1 MTFRR
6 FTLIASGA
14 TRAAGKVAFPLD
26 EPLTEKA
33 AAEAAATTGEIGD
46 VDRIW
51 CSPALAARQT
61 AEALELEVR
70 IDERLADPD
79 FGRWAGRSIEDVMS
93 AEPAALAGWIGGS
106 GAPPHGGES
115 LADLVRRMGG
125 WLDEQRRQAARHIV
139 VCNATCICAA
149 VVHVLAA
156 PPEAFWR
163 IDVPT
168 LSVTTLIEQEGQW
181 RLRASGCRFRNS
193 AIGE

>member
-14 TRAAGKVAFPLD
+14 ARAVGKVAFPLD
-26 EPLTEKA
+26 EPLEERA
-33 AAEAAATTGEIGD
+33 AAEAAAMTGKIGE

-61 AEALELEVR
+61 AKALDLEAR

-79 FGRWAGRSIEDVMS
+79 FGRWAGRSLEDVMA
-93 AEPAALAGWIGGS
+93 AEPVALAEWIGGS

-115 LADLVRRMGG
+115 LADLVRRIGG
-125 WLDEQRRQAARHIV
+125 WLDEQGRHAARHIV
-139 VCNATCICAA
+139 VCHATCIGAA
-149 VVHVLAA
+149 IVRGLAA
-156 PPEAFWR
+156 PPAAIWR
-163 IDVPT
+163 IDVPA
-168 LSVTTLIEQEGQW
+168 LSFTTLIEQDGQW

-193 AIGE
+193 AIDG